1 MIHWRSRSIKRIATS
16 TLAGEALAVS
26 DLIGDIIYTKAV
38 LQEIFGDSVSNVPS
52 HIFTDSKNLD
62 KSISS
67 FKMVDD
73 RRLRTELAYI
83 KEVLDKGEIQDL
95 SWISGHQMLA
105 NCLTKRGASADSL
118 LKVLRSGYI

>member
-1 MIHWRSRSIKRIATS
+1 MA
-16 TLAGEALAVS
+16 
-26 DLIGDIIYTKAV
+26 D
-38 LQEIFGDSVSNVPS
+38 VPM

-67 FKMVDD
+67 VKLVDD

-95 SWISGHQMLA
+95 SWISGQQMLA

-118 LKVLRSGYI
+118 LKVLRSGYV